1 MDKVEQRTRIHC
13 DALCRLSYQGEQY
26 RGMVENV
33 SLTGA
38 LINIEETT
46 PMYISPGVTCSLTL
60 YGKQPDFSSE
70 YKCLAVRV
78 DSNRIGLQFLEID
91 CS

>member
-1 MDKVEQRTRIHC
+1 MDKVEQRTRISC
-13 DALCRLSYQGEQY
+13 DALCQLSYEGEQY

-38 LINIEETT
+38 LINIDDTM
-46 PMYISPGVTCSLTL
+46 PMYISPGVTCSLML
-60 YGKQPDFSSE
+60 YGKQPDYHTE

-78 DSNRIGLQFLEID
+78 DSNRIGLQFLEINY
-91 CS
+91 S